1 MKHALISG
9 GEQPYDLEGF
19 IQYIWENADYNIVTL
34 TGHNTMH
41 SMGGIACVTPPGTRI
56 TSPIKCKV
64 KVPPAKTVATFGQ
77 ITVKTYIKS
86 AVPGLESVVVDP
98 LKIPDHELRPFSS
111 SAATLDF
118 LWVIGYVLELTPCPS
133 WNGFMKVAMD
143 SGHHQAERTRIEFL
157 PFINLDSSNLSTIYT
172 ALSFSQSQCDKG

>member
-1 MKHALISG
+1 
-9 GEQPYDLEGF
+9 
-19 IQYIWENADYNIVTL
+19 
-34 TGHNTMH
+34 MH

-56 TSPIKCKV
+56 TSPIKRKV
-64 KVPPAKTVATFGQ
+64 KVPPAETVATFGH

-86 AVPGLESVVVDP
+86 AVLGLESVVVDP
-98 LKIPDHELRPFSS
+98 LKIPDHEVRPFS

-157 PFINLDSSNLSTIYT
+157 PFINLDPSNIVLVISTIYT
-172 ALSFSQSQCDKG
+172 ALSFSQSQCDKHGLKVCPVTFYQRRFLLLHRI

>member
-1 MKHALISG
+1 
-9 GEQPYDLEGF
+9 
-19 IQYIWENADYNIVTL
+19 
-34 TGHNTMH
+34 MH
-41 SMGGIACVTPPGTRI
+41 SMGGIACVIPPGTRI
-56 TSPIKCKV
+56 TSPIKRKV
-64 KVPPAKTVATFGQ
+64 KVPPAETVATFGH

-86 AVPGLESVVVDP
+86 AVLGLESVVVDP
-98 LKIPDHELRPFSS
+98 LKIPDHEVRPFS

-157 PFINLDSSNLSTIYT
+157 PDPLILVLVLSTIYS
-172 ALSFSQSQCDKG
+172 ALSFSQSQCDKHGLKVCPVTFYQRRFLLLHRI